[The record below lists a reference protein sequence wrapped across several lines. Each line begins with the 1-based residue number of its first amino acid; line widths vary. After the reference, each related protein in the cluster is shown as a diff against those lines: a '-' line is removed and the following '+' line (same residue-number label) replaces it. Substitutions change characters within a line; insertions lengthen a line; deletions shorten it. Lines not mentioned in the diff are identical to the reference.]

1 MSPRKVAR
9 NLIICIVVL
18 VVIGLIVRHIL
29 VTSNNS
35 PGISYGNGRLE
46 ATEVDVSTKFA
57 GRVVELLVREG
68 DTLAASQIVA
78 KLDADDIDAQLRAAD
93 AAVQQAREASKQAR
107 DGVASAASQQ
117 KLAHV
122 TLNRTRELIK
132 KGFITAASLDRDV
145 TALQTA
151 DAALAASR
159 NKVGEAEAA
168 ITAAV
173 ARADALRVTVR
184 DTSLRAPLAG
194 RVLYRLA
201 EPGTFLAAGGKVFTL
216 LDLSDVYMS
225 IYLPTEE
232 AGKVALNSSAK
243 IVLDALPDQPV
254 PAKVVFV
261 APRSQFT
268 PKEVETRNEREK
280 LMFRIK
286 VKIDPEWL
294 KQHADM
300 AKPGMPG
307 IAYVQTSADAV
318 WPDKLPSR

>member
-1 MSPRKVAR
+1 MSPRKIAR
-9 NLIICIVVL
+9 NLIIGTIVL
-18 VVIGLIVRHIL
+18 VGIGLIVRHFL

-46 ATEVDVSTKFA
+46 ATEIDVSTKFA

-68 DTLAASQIVA
+68 DTLAASQVVA

-93 AAVQQAREASKQAR
+93 AAVQQAREASKQAS

-117 KLAHV
+117 KLARV
-122 TLNRTRELIK
+122 TLDRTRELIK
-132 KGFITAASLDRDV
+132 KGFITAANLDRDV

-168 ITAAV
+168 IAAAI

-184 DTSLRAPLAG
+184 DTNLRAPLAG

-232 AGKVALNSSAK
+232 AGKVALNSPAK
-243 IVLDALPDQPV
+243 IVLDALPDQPI

-294 KQHADM
+294 KQHANM

-307 IAYVQTSADAV
+307 IAYVQTSADAA